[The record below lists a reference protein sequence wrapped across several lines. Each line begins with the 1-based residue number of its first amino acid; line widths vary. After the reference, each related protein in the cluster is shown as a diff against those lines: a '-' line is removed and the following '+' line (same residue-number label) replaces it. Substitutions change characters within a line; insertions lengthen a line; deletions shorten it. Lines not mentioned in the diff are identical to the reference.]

1 MRSCCWPERR
11 CGHFRRQL
19 QPEAKVRLQPCRGQL
34 LQLRNQLQVKAAAIA
49 LIGGRGAAIAI
60 AQHPITSGQGW
71 LQAGLNMLGAIGRV
85 EQQLS
90 AGGRGLLLRW
100 MQQQLPQGLAKAVP
114 PGSRVVISW
123 APAGISPLSGN
134 QSARALS
141 CVVLP
146 QPSILQHQ
154 KATPHAGV
162 RSSKALATTVI
173 ELSAINRAATGGV
186 SKRPKPGSSTPA
198 AKGNTSRL

>member
-1 MRSCCWPERR
+1 
-11 CGHFRRQL
+11 
-19 QPEAKVRLQPCRGQL
+19 
-34 LQLRNQLQVKAAAIA
+34 
-49 LIGGRGAAIAI
+49 
-60 AQHPITSGQGW
+60 
-71 LQAGLNMLGAIGRV
+71 MLGAIGRV

-90 AGGRGLLLRW
+90 AGGRGLLVRW
-100 MQQQLPQGLAKAVP
+100 MQQQLPQGLPQSGA
-114 PGSRVVISW
+114 
-123 APAGISPLSGN
+123 AGLTGGDQLGASGH
-134 QSARALS
+134 QSAER
-141 CVVLP
+141 
-146 QPSILQHQ
+146 QPISQGLELRGFAAAINPLQHQ